1 MSKTFSDQEL
11 IDFVRAVYSEKMAE
25 AVGETFAADPQNETH
40 FGRFI
45 RRSLSRE
52 IPWKVVPVDSLLDE
66 DDLAIMEMDRND

>member
-11 IDFVRAVYSEKMAE
+11 IDFIRAVYSEKMAE
-25 AVGETFAADPQNETH
+25 AVAEAFAADPQNGTH

-52 IPWKVVPVDSLLDE
+52 IPWAVVPVHTLLDE